1 MKKGYSKVLIMSMAT
16 ALLIAGVF
24 AFVSMARMNNSV
36 KDLQTKSEEYAQK
49 LAVQTVPDNVGILG
63 SRADN
68 AQADISDMIQSVMPS
83 VVGVSAEIV
92 KNIDDLH
99 NREENA
105 VNVGSGFIV
114 SEDGYIITNN
124 HVIAGGTS
132 DIMVS
137 MSDGHVYKADKL
149 WSDETLDL
157 AIIKIGVSN
166 ATALNLGDVK
176 SLRQADAV
184 YAIGNPLG
192 MQFQR
197 TVTSGIVSA
206 LYRTISI
213 NDEKNA
219 NVTMDSLIQTDASIN
234 PGNSG
239 GPLIDKDGNVVGINT
254 IKIGSAE
261 GIGFAI
267 PINIVK
273 PILQSVIKNGK
284 FEMPDL
290 GFMAYD
296 KNVAQY
302 LNQSFEIST
311 GITVFRVYSGTPADV
326 AGLKEG
332 DVITHV
338 NKKPVENMMDF
349 REQIYYLA
357 DEESCVLS
365 VLSNGRLTE
374 KEIILRNFAG

>member
-1 MKKGYSKVLIMSMAT
+1 MLIMSMAT

-213 NDEKNA
+213 NDEKNT

>member
-213 NDEKNA
+213 NDEKNT